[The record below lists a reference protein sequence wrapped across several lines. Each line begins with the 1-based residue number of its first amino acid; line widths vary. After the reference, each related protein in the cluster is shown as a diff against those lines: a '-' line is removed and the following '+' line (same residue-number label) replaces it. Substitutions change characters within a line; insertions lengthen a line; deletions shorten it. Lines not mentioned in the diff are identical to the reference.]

1 MELKNEMLARYARA
15 YQEHPGLEQFRR
27 RKKALLWGV
36 MGLFLLLRLL
46 DMAMYLSVGSPM
58 TAALRVPFGLVIP
71 GIFVLS
77 AWRGDH
83 RFAFL
88 LLLPAASLGTDLIQ
102 FFRWYRRGIAEGFR
116 PLYFVMLAAEAVT
129 LLYLA
134 GTTLWLAIPAENREF
149 SVILNQITEELIRR
163 SKEMAAA
170 AKGGTAP
177 PAPGFTPAPAPP
189 APAPVSPAPA
199 APPAPTPA
207 APEGGVPSFYQ
218 QITAAAGPEGLPEDF
233 SLAYPGREVNRF
245 VDGARDGIVMY
256 HTSVTPGDVAPLHEI
271 LGLIAAGYLQAGQR
285 LEDFFAPDGPIM
297 LPLIDGMQDWIM
309 DHREELDPGAFH
321 RFAMTTLR
329 ESRNK
334 ECVKFALSLLELLDS
349 QPEDRQVILTLA
361 LSDEFTLFC
370 MYVIRGWEDGN
381 DQMFR
386 LAKQVHGWGRIFLV
400 HELEPDTPEVRD
412 WLLREGWRNDILSNY
427 SAALCAKK
435 GQLRE
440 LLSRS
445 FLPPDQRD
453 TVRDLVDALLVESPL
468 PGISGLE
475 DGEGLL
481 REYLRHAGG
490 MVLDEEDRRVVE
502 AVEGYLEKKTPAG
515 EN

>member
-1 MELKNEMLARYARA
+1 MRSGIYHEISHAEVLEYETESLPIIEKRLLVHAKQRHCQRWIGQIALRLYR
-15 YQEHPGLEQFRR
+15 QPLRRTFLRHPSGNFLHEVQALEQ
-27 RKKALLWGV
+27 
-36 MGLFLLLRLL
+36 
-46 DMAMYLSVGSPM
+46 
-58 TAALRVPFGLVIP
+58 
-71 GIFVLS
+71 
-77 AWRGDH
+77 
-83 RFAFL
+83 
-88 LLLPAASLGTDLIQ
+88 IQ
-102 FFRWYRRGIAEGFR
+102 IGCKC
-116 PLYFVMLAAEAVT
+116 
-129 LLYLA
+129 
-134 GTTLWLAIPAENREF
+134 
-149 SVILNQITEELIRR
+149 RR
-163 SKEMAAA
+163 SHK
-170 AKGGTAP
+170 
-177 PAPGFTPAPAPP
+177 
-189 APAPVSPAPA
+189 
-199 APPAPTPA
+199 
-207 APEGGVPSFYQ
+207 
-218 QITAAAGPEGLPEDF
+218 
-233 SLAYPGREVNRF
+233 
-245 VDGARDGIVMY
+245 
-256 HTSVTPGDVAPLHEI
+256 
-271 LGLIAAGYLQAGQR
+271 GLIAAGYLRAGQR
-285 LEDFFAPDGPIM
+285 LEEFFSPDGPTM
-297 LPLIDGMQDWIM
+297 LPIIDGMQDWIIA
-309 DHREELDPGAFH
+309 HRKELDPTAFH

-400 HELEPDTPEVRD
+400 HELEPDTPEIRD
-412 WLLREGWRNDILSNY
+412 WLLREGWRNDILPNY

-453 TVRDLVDALLVESPL
+453 AVRDLVEALLVESPL

-490 MVLDEEDRRVVE
+490 MVLDEEDRRVVK
-502 AVEGYLEKKTPAG
+502 AVEGNLEKKTPAG
-515 EN
+515 EK

>member
-88 LLLPAASLGTDLIQ
+88 LLLPAASLGTDLIR
-102 FFRWYRRGIAEGFR
+102 FFRWYRLGIADGFR

-134 GTTLWLAIPAENREF
+134 VTTLWLAIPAENREF
-149 SVILNQITEELIRR
+149 SVILNQITEDLIRR

-177 PAPGFTPAPAPP
+177 
-189 APAPVSPAPA
+189 
-199 APPAPTPA
+199 A
-207 APEGGVPSFYQ
+207 APEGDVPSFYQ
-218 QITAAAGPEGLPEDF
+218 QITAAAEPEGLPEDF

-297 LPLIDGMQDWIM
+297 LPLIDGMQDWII

-400 HELEPDTPEVRD
+400 HELEPDTPEIRD
-412 WLLREGWRNDILSNY
+412 WLLREGWRNDILPNY

-453 TVRDLVDALLVESPL
+453 TVRDLVEALLVESPL

-490 MVLDEEDRRVVE
+490 MVLDEEDRRVVK

-515 EN
+515 EK

>member
-1 MELKNEMLARYARA
+1 
-15 YQEHPGLEQFRR
+15 
-27 RKKALLWGV
+27 
-36 MGLFLLLRLL
+36 
-46 DMAMYLSVGSPM
+46 
-58 TAALRVPFGLVIP
+58 
-71 GIFVLS
+71 
-77 AWRGDH
+77 
-83 RFAFL
+83 
-88 LLLPAASLGTDLIQ
+88 
-102 FFRWYRRGIAEGFR
+102 
-116 PLYFVMLAAEAVT
+116 
-129 LLYLA
+129 
-134 GTTLWLAIPAENREF
+134 
-149 SVILNQITEELIRR
+149 
-163 SKEMAAA
+163 MAAA

-334 ECVKFALSLLELLDS
+334 E
-349 QPEDRQVILTLA
+349 
-361 LSDEFTLFC
+361 
-370 MYVIRGWEDGN
+370 
-381 DQMFR
+381 
-386 LAKQVHGWGRIFLV
+386 
-400 HELEPDTPEVRD
+400 
-412 WLLREGWRNDILSNY
+412 
-427 SAALCAKK
+427 
-435 GQLRE
+435 
-440 LLSRS
+440 
-445 FLPPDQRD
+445 
-453 TVRDLVDALLVESPL
+453 
-468 PGISGLE
+468 
-475 DGEGLL
+475 
-481 REYLRHAGG
+481 
-490 MVLDEEDRRVVE
+490 
-502 AVEGYLEKKTPAG
+502 
-515 EN
+515 